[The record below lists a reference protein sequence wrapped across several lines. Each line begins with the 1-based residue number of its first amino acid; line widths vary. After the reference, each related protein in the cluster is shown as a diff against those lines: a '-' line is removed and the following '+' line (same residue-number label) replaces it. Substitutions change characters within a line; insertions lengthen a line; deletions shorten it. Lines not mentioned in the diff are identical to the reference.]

1 MRVPRIKLPRIK
13 HRLVL
18 AVVTAAAIAAAALAM
33 LVSPAPSNAELPDMT
48 RFAAGAER
56 KAAFFGFLE
65 PIVIAKNARI
75 LRDRAS
81 LREMADDLDAGRSLS
96 SRQLDRLESLA
107 EKYALVDDD
116 ADPAQRVRQL
126 LLRADA
132 VPLPLVMVQ
141 AAKESGWGTSRFA
154 REANNLFGQWC
165 FEPGCG
171 IVPKRRAAG
180 ARHEVRDF
188 DSVEDAVTAYL
199 HNINTGRA
207 YQRLR
212 EIRADLRRAG
222 EKPSAIALSDGLL
235 FYSQRREE
243 YVNEVKRMIL
253 QYHKFQQPRET

>member
-1 MRVPRIKLPRIK
+1 
-13 HRLVL
+13 VL
-18 AVVTAAAIAAAALAM
+18 AVVGAAAIAAAVLAM
-33 LVSPAPSNAELPDMT
+33 RVSPAPANVELPDMT
-48 RFAAGAER
+48 QFAASAER

-65 PIVIAKNARI
+65 PIVISKNARI
-75 LRDRAS
+75 LSDRAS
-81 LREMADDLDAGRSLS
+81 LREMAVALDAGRSLS
-96 SRQLDRLESLA
+96 SRQLDLLESLA
-107 EKYALVDDD
+107 EKYALDDGD
-116 ADPAQRVRQL
+116 ADPAQQVRQL

-171 IVPKRRAAG
+171 IVPERRPAG

-212 EIRADLRRAG
+212 EIRAQLRRAG
-222 EKPSAIALSDGLL
+222 EKPSAIALADGLL
-235 FYSQRREE
+235 FYSERREE

-253 QYHKFQQPRET
+253 QYHKFQQTRET